1 MNEECGKEFTIHR
14 FPVFLRFSFNS
25 THHNLMPLELEELT
39 DQVIGACIA
48 VHKAKGPGFLES
60 IYENCLK
67 IEFRKRG
74 IKAEFQKEVDIFYYE
89 ELVGT
94 HKLDILVNG
103 ELVVELKAIKALEDI
118 HFAQVRS
125 YLRATNLKHGL
136 LINFATL
143 TLTPKRV
150 M

>member
-1 MNEECGKEFTIHR
+1 
-14 FPVFLRFSFNS
+14 
-25 THHNLMPLELEELT
+25 MPLELEELT
-39 DQVIGACIA
+39 NQVIGACIA

-74 IKAEFQKEVDIFYYE
+74 IQAEFQKEVDVFYDE
-89 ELVGT
+89 ELVGS

-103 ELVVELKAIKALEDI
+103 QLVVELKAVIALEDI

-125 YLRATNLKHGL
+125 YLRAADLKHGL
-136 LINFATL
+136 LINFASL

-150 M
+150 I

>member
-1 MNEECGKEFTIHR
+1 M
-14 FPVFLRFSFNS
+14 S
-25 THHNLMPLELEELT
+25 LELETLSN
-39 DQVIGACIA
+39 QVIGACIA

-67 IEFRKRG
+67 IELQKRG
-74 IKAEFQKEVDIFYYE
+74 IKAVFQKEIQIFYE
-89 ELVGT
+89 GEWVGT
-94 HKLDILVNG
+94 HKLDVLVND
-103 ELVVELKAIKALEDI
+103 ELVVELKAVKALEDI

-125 YLRATNLKHGL
+125 YLKATNLKHGL
-136 LINFATL
+136 LVNFATV

>member
-1 MNEECGKEFTIHR
+1 MKSCEPQP
-14 FPVFLRFSFNS
+14 FPDSS
-25 THHNLMPLELEELT
+25 QNLASQICMSLELQELT

-48 VHKAKGPGFLES
+48 VHKAKGPGFLEV
-60 IYENCLK
+60 IYENSLK

-74 IKAEFQKEVDIFYYE
+74 IQAEFQKEVDIFYDE

-94 HKLDILVNG
+94 HKLDILVNE
-103 ELVVELKAIKALEDI
+103 ELVVELKAVKSLEDI

-125 YLRATNLKHGL
+125 YLRATGLKHGL
-136 LINFATL
+136 LINFASL

-150 M
+150 I